1 MKKHLLLVAMT
12 IVTSVMSFA
21 QLEEGHINYD
31 IEMSSEDP
39 DMAMAVMMFSGS
51 TMDLYFA
58 NDMAR
63 TDLSFGSL
71 MSMTTVMNSA
81 TEEVLILMGGMMGE
95 KAVLTNSE
103 EMELD
108 EEEVEDPTVTLT
120 KEKKEILGY
129 KCKKA
134 IITDADGNEMDYW
147 YTEEIK
153 TISTDSKSTISKLPG
168 LALEYSVDREGMMMS
183 FTAKK
188 VKTSLDDATKE
199 SKLSM
204 EIPDGYEEMTYEEFT
219 SMGGGM

>member
-1 MKKHLLLVAMT
+1 
-12 IVTSVMSFA
+12 
-21 QLEEGHINYD
+21 
-31 IEMSSEDP
+31 MSSEDP

-81 TEEVLILMGGMMGE
+81 TEEVLILMGGMMGD

-188 VKTSLDDATKE
+188 VKTSLDEATKE

>member
-1 MKKHLLLVAMT
+1 MKKYLLLVAMT

-21 QLEEGHINYD
+21 QLEEGHIAYD

-81 TEEVLILMGGMMGE
+81 TEEVLILMGGMMGD

-103 EMELD
+103 EM
-108 EEEVEDPTVTLT
+108 
-120 KEKKEILGY
+120 
-129 KCKKA
+129 
-134 IITDADGNEMDYW
+134 
-147 YTEEIK
+147 
-153 TISTDSKSTISKLPG
+153 
-168 LALEYSVDREGMMMS
+168 
-183 FTAKK
+183 
-188 VKTSLDDATKE
+188 
-199 SKLSM
+199 
-204 EIPDGYEEMTYEEFT
+204 
-219 SMGGGM
+219 